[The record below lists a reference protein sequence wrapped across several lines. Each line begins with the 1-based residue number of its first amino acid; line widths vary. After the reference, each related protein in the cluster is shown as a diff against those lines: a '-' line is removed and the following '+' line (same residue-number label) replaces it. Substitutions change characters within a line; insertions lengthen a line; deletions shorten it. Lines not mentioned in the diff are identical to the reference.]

1 MSEIVRV
8 EDPPMIRFGKH
19 AGKSAAEV
27 MATDPA
33 YVQWMLAQPWFQ
45 EKNPTLVQ
53 FFVTGSVAG
62 LGSNTA
68 EPAETPEHNALQ
80 AKFTQDAYCL
90 AAAAMFS
97 AGQKIRTA
105 ADAQQEGEW
114 QAGPALANRISS
126 SHPTIENRTFEVN
139 AWDVQFMFYG
149 ASSEIDNSTEPDC
162 SCTPFPLPDIPDT
175 PERPVLAEGDP
186 LAEEAWERY
195 RREYAAYLQ
204 VRESNWALSGINK
217 NRTTSKYNPAGTSA
231 RYSERWI
238 DSACIRYEEG
248 TKHEPQCPRS
258 SRVYFTAWSLG
269 DEDVVWQPS
278 INFGLELKPSM
289 GDDFPAV
296 LRQVL
301 GYLNRPGKRE
311 GPARAAVVVGEFRS
325 ASVPWHLVKK
335 QFWESGVLL
344 VQEAELDA
352 LVEQY
357 AHDWGIDL
365 SVPEADFTV
374 SFTDHL

>member
-19 AGKSAAEV
+19 SGKSAAEV

-53 FFVTGSVAG
+53 FFVNGSVAG
-62 LGSNTA
+62 LGNTTA

-90 AAAAMFS
+90 AAVAMFS
-97 AGQKIRTA
+97 AGQRIRDIT
-105 ADAQQEGEW
+105 DAQKGGEEL
-114 QAGPALANRISS
+114 AGPALEGYVEFY
-126 SHPTIENRTFEVN
+126 HPEITDRRFELH
-139 AWDVQFMFYG
+139 AWDVQFTFTG
-149 ASSEIDNSTEPDC
+149 AYSEMNTSMEPSCACEPDLLPEVP
-162 SCTPFPLPDIPDT
+162 SEPMFP
-175 PERPVLAEGDP
+175 GH
-186 LAEEAWERY
+186 EADQEAKDEYY
-195 RREYAAYLQ
+195 RLRS
-204 VRESNWALSGINK
+204 VREQVSQDRSRVSAIND
-217 NRTTSKYNPAGTSA
+217 NREKSKFHPYGSLDPGRQAKAFDAYVNATH
-231 RYSERWI
+231 
-238 DSACIRYEEG
+238 
-248 TKHEPQCPRS
+248 HETACPRS
-258 SRVYFTAWSLG
+258 SIAYFRAWPFY
-269 DEDVVWQPS
+269 DEDLVTSTPCQ
-278 INFGLELKPSM
+278 FGLELKPSI

-311 GPARAAVVVGEFRS
+311 GPERAAVVVGEFRS

-374 SFTDHL
+374 SFTDQL

>member
-8 EDPPMIRFGKH
+8 EDPPLIRFGKH
-19 AGKSAAEV
+19 SGKSAAEV

-45 EKNPTLVQ
+45 EKNPQLVQ

-62 LGSNTA
+62 LGSDTA

-105 ADAQQEGEW
+105 AEEQQEGEW
-114 QAGPALANRISS
+114 KAGPALANRVSA
-126 SHPTIENRTFEVN
+126 SHPMVENRTFEMN
-139 AWDVQFMFYG
+139 AWDVQFMFSG
-149 ASSEIDNSTEPDC
+149 ASSEIDNSSEPEC
-162 SCTPFPLPDIPDT
+162 SCTPFPLPDVPDA
-175 PERPVLAEGDP
+175 PVFPLLVEGDP
-186 LAEEAWERY
+186 LIEDAMEAF
-195 RREYAAYLQ
+195 RREQDAHNLIRA
-204 VRESNWALSGINK
+204 SHWTLSGLNK
-217 NRTTSKYNPAGTSA
+217 NRTTSKYNPAGTTQ
-231 RYSERWI
+231 RYSEWWI
-238 DSACIRYEEG
+238 DSAFIRYNED
-248 TKHEPQCPRS
+248 TKHEVQCPRS
-258 SRVYFTAWSLG
+258 SMVYFTAWSLG

-301 GYLNRPGKRE
+301 GYLNRPGKRD
-311 GPARAAVVVGEFRS
+311 GPTRAAVVVGEFRS

-357 AHDWGIDL
+357 AQDWGIDQ
-365 SVPEADFTV
+365 STPETDFTV
-374 SFTDHL
+374 SFTDQL